1 MTELNTRLLS
11 SGYKIFVIKV
21 DEEGTSYKGVYVS
34 VVIQI
39 KRPLEVTLFIW
50 LFLLQQTASLND
62 RSLLKPNF

>member
-21 DEEGTSYKGVYVS
+21 DEEGTSYKGVYIS

-50 LFLLQQTASLND
+50 LFLL
-62 RSLLKPNF
+62 